1 MWSPSCGSHLEFVE
15 FMLDEGKANIEE
27 RNDREE
33 TPLHYAAKKVK

>member
-1 MWSPSCGSHLEFVE
+1 LKFVE

-27 RNDREE
+27 RNHSEE